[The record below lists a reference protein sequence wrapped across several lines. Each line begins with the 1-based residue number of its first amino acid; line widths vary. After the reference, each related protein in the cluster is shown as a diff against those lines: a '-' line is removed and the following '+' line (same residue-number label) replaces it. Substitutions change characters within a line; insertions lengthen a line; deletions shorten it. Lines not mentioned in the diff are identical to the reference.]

1 MKIKIKT
8 RNGDEFFHEITT
20 PPCEVGGEGE
30 IYPINSSR
38 YGECFLKIY
47 LKSEKALSNKRKIE
61 FLFTHKAP
69 FEHENIKYCWPI
81 GIASKEDGTFCG
93 FMMECAIKDSQCLT
107 ILSNYNIGD
116 DLSSIGGDWNRL
128 YNLGTKSGLRN
139 RLRLLSNLARA
150 ISGLHKTDNYC
161 LVDLKP
167 ENIFITSDAKISI
180 IDIDSMQVKTP
191 NLFYKAAAFTPNY
204 FPAEA
209 YTSWKNEIPQK
220 KDCDIFA
227 FACCAYMILTGT
239 HPYTNVILQE
249 PYQID
254 DCNLISSRIKEGLY
268 LRGAKSKYIKRVN
281 PIYDLHYRFDLLPKC
296 VQNLFNETFN
306 NIKRPS
312 IEDWRI
318 GLRCGFKDIDI
329 R

>member
-1 MKIKIKT
+1 MRVRIKT
-8 RNGDEFFHEITT
+8 RNGDEFFYDIIT

-30 IYPINSSR
+30 IYPIKSSR

-47 LKSEKALSNKRKIE
+47 LKPEKALLNKRKINY
-61 FLFTHKAP
+61 LFTHEAP
-69 FEHENIKYCWPI
+69 FEHESIKYCWPI
-81 GIASKEDGTFCG
+81 GIVSKEDETFCG
-93 FMMECAIKDSQCLT
+93 FMMESAIKDSRSLT

-116 DLSSIGGDWNRL
+116 DLSSIGSDWHRL
-128 YNLGTKSGLRN
+128 YNIESKSGLRN

-150 ISGLHKTDNYC
+150 ISGLHKTGNYC

-167 ENIFITSDAKISI
+167 ENVFITSDAKISI
-180 IDIDSMQVKTP
+180 IDIDSMQVKTL

-209 YTSWKNEIPQK
+209 YKLWKNGLPQNN
-220 KDCDIFA
+220 DCDIFA

-239 HPYTNVILQE
+239 HPYTNILLQE
-249 PYQID
+249 PYQIED
-254 DCNLISSRIKEGLY
+254 YNLISSRIKEGLY
-268 LRGAKSKYIKRVN
+268 LRGTKSKYIKRVK
-281 PIYDLHYRFDLLPKC
+281 PVYDLHYRFDLLPQC

-306 NIKRPS
+306 NVRRPS

-318 GLRCGFKDIDI
+318 GLRNGFKNMKIE
-329 R
+329 